1 MRYRCDPTELA
12 ARCLHSSHHR
22 LQTFVKIS
30 ESPHI
35 MSEHD
40 DTLLDEDLGDE
51 EYDLGNDEEEALLA
65 DDYELERQNSYK
77 GEEETDD
84 VLDLGVTD
92 ALDDDLDGEDENIEL
107 NRSNDND
114 FYEDG
119 NQLEV
124 PSKYYK
130 QDEIDKYKN
139 EQTRQKDERS
149 TNDNVNASSNIGKG
163 DLREKLQKNAK
174 IYAAAAGQ
182 GMEDDECEEA
192 KERRNRFQN
201 ERTIVSPKM
210 NSNIPDSLENVVTSE
225 PSKLMMYRGR
235 GRGRSARGSRGG
247 RFNIQN
253 SGNFNPRFNNAR
265 NMNFDG
271 QTPTVCRPPLLEARP
286 PFLLGVPNNV
296 QNQQIIYQ
304 QPNSQVQPFQHYSPN
319 GSLQGPTHFV
329 DSRPQFNPN
338 QFQGQVVPRII
349 GPRLDYGPRGNL
361 PAPLQGPPYSHNH
374 NHSHPPSQPPY
385 GQIQPGPFQSSNVLV
400 QDNQT
405 RLMQN
410 NQGPL
415 LQGNPGGSLL
425 GNLNPL
431 VASSVASAPA
441 ALLQGTQA
449 LPLQGFPRQPSQGP
463 PINHP
468 NVQVS
473 NQPPFENRPT
483 FQETQFENR
492 PVYDSRSGY
501 SDQVPTSQF
510 NTNSLPVPQ
519 QSASNV
525 PNVPLPPGHKI
536 LINPHFR
543 GAVQST
549 NDARLVWDSAQQQT
563 PLSSQIPSSHFSQ
576 SVSSYQ
582 SQNPYGQTQQ
592 QGPPHYQQ
600 NYQQNKSDDPYA
612 YFSDV
617 WQENKSQK
625 SQSGTLGK
633 QYSTESNYTRDG
645 SYEAASKYKTGQWD
659 PKNSYQEDHRGTHQ
673 NYRDRDLQ
681 SKTRSDY
688 IPKSRPPSSN
698 AYRES
703 YDQNHAQQKSPGNR
717 PTNALVKSRLPQK
730 RISDSVDR
738 PLRDLSPKRMKA
750 NNRNL
755 QEVRTVDTLSTTSSE
770 KKDEENDPE
779 MEEYRKKM
787 EEQKRLRE
795 KILREKENRRK
806 MAAME
811 KQSEEAKTEN
821 NASNEST
828 RDTKSVSVLMG
839 VVKDASTNK
848 GHIGIGRGRGRP
860 INTQAT
866 EAAEKSSCIRIVRTI
881 QTSQPNESVDSAKD
895 SNSGHTI
902 VQVQANDSTKVLSTQ
917 SGTRR
922 VVIQKSLSTTHK
934 VATTIQKTVSNL
946 QKGQVMLQNKISNP
960 TQTTTQKAGQSQS
973 DPSKKLVTVGQRIG
987 NNPQRTFKQKPTV
1000 SLQKTIISVQEATNA
1015 NAQKVVVNTQSNQRV
1030 VLQKTPAQQ
1039 KKLPEIKTN
1048 TVKVENLAAST
1059 SEAQIKRMCQG
1070 IGTIESIQMGERS
1083 ATIVFKTQSAAMV
1096 FHKKYQRKMIDLSLI
1111 TVRLVPQSSGTKTT
1125 AAVVKVS

>member
-1 MRYRCDPTELA
+1 MRPTQSLLS
-12 ARCLHSSHHR
+12 RSHHR
-22 LQTFVKIS
+22 LRTFTQVSRIACR
-30 ESPHI
+30 

-40 DTLLDEDLGDE
+40 DTLLDEDLGDD
-51 EYDLGNDEEEALLA
+51 EYDLGKDEEEALLA
-65 DDYELERQNSYK
+65 DDYELEMQNSYK

-92 ALDDDLDGEDENIEL
+92 ALDDLDGEDENIEFSRSKTS
-107 NRSNDND
+107 RSNDND

-119 NQLEV
+119 DRLEV
-124 PSKYYK
+124 QSKYYER
-130 QDEIDKYKN
+130 DEINEYKN
-139 EQTRQKDERS
+139 DQPRQQDERS
-149 TNDNVNASSNIGKG
+149 AGDNINTSTNIGKG

-174 IYAAAAGQ
+174 IYAATGQ
-182 GMEDDECEEA
+182 GFEDDECEEA

-210 NSNIPDSLENVVTSE
+210 NSNIPDTLENVVTSE
-225 PSKLMMYRGR
+225 PSKLVCRGR
-235 GRGRSARGSRGG
+235 GRGRSTRGSRGG
-247 RFNIQN
+247 RFNTQN
-253 SGNFNPRFNNAR
+253 SGNFNPRFNNVR
-265 NMNFDG
+265 NMNFDN
-271 QTPTVCRPPLLEARP
+271 QAPVCRPPLLEARP

-338 QFQGQVVPRII
+338 QFQGQVGPRII

-361 PAPLQGPPYSHNH
+361 PGSLQGPAYN
-374 NHSHPPSQPPY
+374 HPPNQPPY
-385 GQIQPGPFQSSNVLV
+385 GQIQPGPFQNSSVLI

-410 NQGPL
+410 NQAPL
-415 LQGNPGGSLL
+415 LQGNPGGPLL

-431 VASSVASAPA
+431 VSVASVP
-441 ALLQGTQA
+441 LLQANQNQT

-468 NVQVS
+468 NVQIS
-473 NQPPFENRPT
+473 NPAPFENRPS

-510 NTNSLPVPQ
+510 NTNTLPVPQ
-519 QSASNV
+519 QPASNV

-549 NDARLVWDSAQQQT
+549 NDARLVWDSAQQQQQT
-563 PLSSQIPSSHFSQ
+563 PLSSQIPTSQFSQ
-576 SVSSYQ
+576 PISSYQ
-582 SQNPYGQTQQ
+582 NQSSYNQTQ

-617 WQENKSQK
+617 WQENKPQK
-625 SQSGTLGK
+625 SSQSGTLGK
-633 QYSTESNYTRDG
+633 QYSTESNYTRE
-645 SYEAASKYKTGQWD
+645 SNYEASSKYKSGQWD
-659 PKNSYQEDHRGTHQ
+659 QKDSYQEDHRGAHQ
-673 NYRDRDLQ
+673 NYRERDLP

-688 IPKSRPPSSN
+688 VQKNRPPPSN
-698 AYRES
+698 TYRES
-703 YDQNHAQQKSPGNR
+703 YEQNHAQKSPSNR
-717 PTNALVKSRLPQK
+717 PPMNTLVKTRLPQK
-730 RISDSVDR
+730 RISDPVDR
-738 PLRDLSPKRMKA
+738 SLRDLSPKRTKA
-750 NNRNL
+750 NNNRNL
-755 QEVRTVDTLSTTSSE
+755 HEVRTVDTLNTTSNE
-770 KKDEENDPE
+770 KKDEESDPE

-811 KQSEEAKTEN
+811 KQNEEAK
-821 NASNEST
+821 NESNT
-828 RDTKSVSVLMG
+828 SSESAQDAKSVSVLMG
-839 VVKDASTNK
+839 VVKDVSTNK

-866 EAAEKSSCIRIVRTI
+866 EAAEKSCVRIVRTI
-881 QTSQPNESVDSAKD
+881 QTVQPSDSIDSTKD
-895 SNSGHTI
+895 NNSGHT
-902 VQVQANDSTKVLSTQ
+902 VGQTSDTTKTLNAQ

-922 VVIQKSLSTTHK
+922 VVIQKSLSNTHK
-934 VATTIQKTVSNL
+934 IATTIQKTVSNL
-946 QKGQVMLQNKISNP
+946 QKGQLVLQSKVNNP
-960 TQTTTQKAGQSQS
+960 VQGTTQKILQTQS
-973 DPSKKLVTVGQRIG
+973 DLSKKLTIVGQKIG
-987 NNPQRTFKQKPTV
+987 NNPQRIVKQKPSTG
-1000 SLQKTIISVQEATNA
+1000 LQKTIISVQEVTNV

-1030 VLQKTPAQQ
+1030 VLQKTPIQQ

-1059 SEAQIKRMCQG
+1059 SETQIRRMCQG

-1111 TVRLVPQSSGTKTT
+1111 TVRLVPQTSGTKTT
-1125 AAVVKVS
+1125 AIVKVS

>member
-1 MRYRCDPTELA
+1 MSR
-12 ARCLHSSHHR
+12 SHHR

-30 ESPHI
+30 ESARI

-124 PSKYYK
+124 PSKYYE
-130 QDEIDKYKN
+130 QDDIDNYKN
-139 EQTRQKDERS
+139 EQSRQKDERS
-149 TNDNVNASSNIGKG
+149 ANDNVNASSNIGKG

-174 IYAAAAGQ
+174 IYAAATGQ

-225 PSKLMMYRGR
+225 PSKLMIYRGR

-271 QTPTVCRPPLLEARP
+271 QTPAACRPPLLEARP

-319 GSLQGPTHFV
+319 G
-329 DSRPQFNPN
+329 
-338 QFQGQVVPRII
+338 QVVPRII

-361 PAPLQGPPYSHNH
+361 PGSLQGPPYSHNH
-374 NHSHPPSQPPY
+374 NHNHPPSQSSY
-385 GQIQPGPFQSSNVLV
+385 GQIQPGPFQNSNVHGV

-441 ALLQGTQA
+441 ALLQGNQA

-463 PINHP
+463 PMNHP
-468 NVQVS
+468 NVQAS

-483 FQETQFENR
+483 FQEAQFENR

-510 NTNSLPVPQ
+510 NTNSLTVPQ
-519 QSASNV
+519 QSSSNV

-549 NDARLVWDSAQQQT
+549 NDAARLVWDSAQQQT
-563 PLSSQIPSSHFSQ
+563 PLSSQIPSSHFPQ

-625 SQSGTLGK
+625 SQSGGTVGK
-633 QYSTESNYTRDG
+633 QYSAESNYTRDG
-645 SYEAASKYKTGQWD
+645 GYEAVSKYKSGHWD
-659 PKNSYQEDHRGTHQ
+659 PKNSYQEDHRGAHQ

-681 SKTRSDY
+681 SKPRSDY

-698 AYRES
+698 TYRES

-717 PTNALVKSRLPQK
+717 LPNALVKSRLPQK
-730 RISDSVDR
+730 RISEPVDR

-755 QEVRTVDTLSTTSSE
+755 QEVRTVDTLSATSTE

-811 KQSEEAKTEN
+811 KQSEEAKTES
-821 NASNEST
+821 NASNESA
-828 RDTKSVSVLMG
+828 RDTKPMSVLMG

-866 EAAEKSSCIRIVRTI
+866 EAAVEKPSCIRIVRTI
-881 QTSQPNESVDSAKD
+881 QTAQPNESVDSAKD
-895 SNSGHTI
+895 NNSGHTI
-902 VQVQANDSTKVLSTQ
+902 VQANDSTKVLSMQ

-922 VVIQKSLSTTHK
+922 VVIQKSLSNTHK
-934 VATTIQKTVSNL
+934 IATTIQKTVSNL
-946 QKGQVMLQNKISNP
+946 QKGQVVLQNKIISP
-960 TQTTTQKAGQSQS
+960 MQATTQKAGQSQS
-973 DPSKKLVTVGQRIG
+973 DPSKKLIMVGQRIG
-987 NNPQRTFKQKPTV
+987 NNPQRIFKQKPTI
-1000 SLQKTIISVQEATNA
+1000 SLQKTIVSVQEATNV
-1015 NAQKVVVNTQSNQRV
+1015 NAQKIVANTQNNQRI
-1030 VLQKTPAQQ
+1030 VLQKTLAQQ
-1039 KKLPEIKTN
+1039 KKLSEIKTN

-1059 SEAQIKRMCQG
+1059 SEAQIRRMCQG
-1070 IGTIESIQMGERS
+1070 IGTIESIHMGERS

-1111 TVRLVPQSSGTKTT
+1111 TVCLVPQSSGTKTT

>member
-1 MRYRCDPTELA
+1 
-12 ARCLHSSHHR
+12 
-22 LQTFVKIS
+22 
-30 ESPHI
+30 

-92 ALDDDLDGEDENIEL
+92 ALDDLDGEDENIDFSRSNT

-119 NQLEV
+119 DQLEDQ
-124 PSKYYK
+124 SKYYE
-130 QDEIDKYKN
+130 QDEINEYKS
-139 EQTRQKDERS
+139 EQMCQQDDRS
-149 TNDNVNASSNIGKG
+149 AGDSVSTSTNIGKG
-163 DLREKLQKNAK
+163 DLREKLQKNAAK
-174 IYAAAAGQ
+174 IYAGTGQ

-210 NSNIPDSLENVVTSE
+210 NSNIPDTLENVLTSE
-225 PSKLMMYRGR
+225 PSKLICRGR
-235 GRGRSARGSRGG
+235 GRGRSTRGNRGG
-247 RFNIQN
+247 RFNTQN

-265 NMNFDG
+265 NVNFDN
-271 QTPTVCRPPLLEARP
+271 QPPVCRPPLLEARP
-286 PFLLGVPNNV
+286 PFLLGVPNNI

-329 DSRPQFNPN
+329 NSRPQFNPN
-338 QFQGQVVPRII
+338 QFQGQVGPRII
-349 GPRLDYGPRGNL
+349 GPRLDYRPRASLSGS
-361 PAPLQGPPYSHNH
+361 LQGPPYNH
-374 NHSHPPSQPPY
+374 PANQPPY
-385 GQIQPGPFQSSNVLV
+385 AQIQPGPFQNSGVLM

-405 RLMQN
+405 RLIQN

-431 VASSVASAPA
+431 VPGTSAS
-441 ALLQGTQA
+441 LLQRNQT
-449 LPLQGFPRQPSQGP
+449 LPMQGFPRQPSQGP

-468 NVQVS
+468 NVQIS
-473 NQPPFENRPT
+473 NQSPFENRPS
-483 FQETQFENR
+483 FQEAQFENR

-510 NTNSLPVPQ
+510 NINTLPVPQ
-519 QSASNV
+519 QSAPNV

-549 NDARLVWDSAQQQT
+549 NDAARLAWDSAQQQT
-563 PLSSQIPSSHFSQ
+563 SLSSQIPNSQFSQ
-576 SVSSYQ
+576 PASSYQ
-582 SQNPYGQTQQ
+582 NQNPYGQTQQ
-592 QGPPHYQQ
+592 GPQPQYQQ

-617 WQENKSQK
+617 WQENKPQK
-625 SQSGTLGK
+625 SQSGTLTK
-633 QYSTESNYTRDG
+633 QYSVESSYSRDSNYEG
-645 SYEAASKYKTGQWD
+645 GSKYKSGQWD
-659 PKNSYQEDHRGTHQ
+659 QKDNYQEEHRGVHQ
-673 NYRDRDLQ
+673 NYRDRDLS
-681 SKTRSDY
+681 SKTRTDHVA
-688 IPKSRPPSSN
+688 KSRPPPSN
-698 AYRES
+698 LYRDS
-703 YDQNHAQQKSPGNR
+703 YDQNHAQKSPGNR
-717 PTNALVKSRLPQK
+717 PMNTSVRARLPQK
-730 RISDSVDR
+730 RVSDPVER
-738 PLRDLSPKRMKA
+738 PLRDLSPKRMKPS
-750 NNRNL
+750 NRNL
-755 QEVRTVDTLSTTSSE
+755 QEVRTVDTLNTTNNE
-770 KKDEENDPE
+770 KKDEDSDPE
-779 MEEYRKKM
+779 MQEYRKKM

-811 KQSEEAKTEN
+811 KQNEEAK
-821 NASNEST
+821 NESNISSEST
-828 RDTKSVSVLMG
+828 QDTKPVSVLMG
-839 VVKDASTNK
+839 VVRDASMNK
-848 GHIGIGRGRGRP
+848 DHISVGRGRGRP
-860 INTQAT
+860 VSTQAT
-866 EAAEKSSCIRIVRTI
+866 EAAEKPCVRIVRTI
-881 QTSQPNESVDSAKD
+881 QTVQSNDSVDPTKD
-895 SNSGHTI
+895 NNAGHATG
-902 VQVQANDSTKVLSTQ
+902 QVNDNTKILNAQ

-922 VVIQKSLSTTHK
+922 VVIQKSLLSTQK
-934 VATTIQKTVSNL
+934 IATTIQKTVSNL
-946 QKGQVMLQNKISNP
+946 QKGQLVGQNKATNP
-960 TQTTTQKAGQSQS
+960 VQCITQKGGLSQS
-973 DPSKKLVTVGQRIG
+973 DPLSKSVTIGQNIG
-987 NNPQRTFKQKPTV
+987 INPQRIVKQKSPV
-1000 SLQKTIISVQEATNA
+1000 CLQKTVINVQEVTNP
-1015 NAQKVVVNTQSNQRV
+1015 NAQKVISTQSNQRV
-1030 VLQKTPAQQ
+1030 VLQKAGTQQ

-1048 TVKVENLAAST
+1048 IVKVDNLAAST
-1059 SEAQIKRMCQG
+1059 SETQIRRMCQG

-1125 AAVVKVS
+1125 TTVVKVSSEIH